1 MATAHNSVRQ
11 SVSLP
16 TRIAK
21 RVLALAETKKTS
33 ASRVLVDLIE
43 TGLQAKEAQ
52 HQRFFELTDK
62 LAETTDPAERK
73 RLQEQLA
80 GMTFAELVELAAH
93 AVADDARHHVARP
106 AGRERHDQ
114 RDRTRRVIVGASPDS
129 DTRKPRTHCKRQRP
143 LRAFHLHLP

>member
-1 MATAHNSVRQ
+1 VTAYVTLGLRSNQRRRFMRQNKTVAAMHTSVRQ

-16 TRIAK
+16 ARIAK

-62 LAETTDPAERK
+62 LAEATDPAERK
-73 RLQEQLA
+73 RLQE
-80 GMTFAELVELAAH
+80 ELARMAF
-93 AVADDARHHVARP
+93 
-106 AGRERHDQ
+106 
-114 RDRTRRVIVGASPDS
+114 
-129 DTRKPRTHCKRQRP
+129 CK
-143 LRAFHLHLP
+143 